1 MVQTKFDTRSQAT
14 VAVTTGLLVLYIF
27 MAIIGNSFV
36 CLALYRNRRL
46 RTVTNLYP
54 ANTALAVGEIFMA
67 SVVFPFSVIA
77 SILREWPFNYNF
89 VQFHGFITYFWAGVS
104 IYTLV
109 LTAMNRYFCL
119 VRPQRHHFLFTK
131 EKAIKSIVF
140 VVIFTLTSGLPS
152 AIYHPCYLRLGPKQ
166 IILLVQFEY

>member
-14 VAVTTGLLVLYIF
+14 VAVTTGLFVLYIF

-54 ANTALAVGEIFMA
+54 ACWLQLQEKSSWQV
-67 SVVFPFSVIA
+67 SFS
-77 SILREWPFNYNF
+77 SSLLLLRFCESA
-89 VQFHGFITYFWAGVS
+89 QFHGYITYFWSGVS

>member
-14 VAVTTGLLVLYIF
+14 VAVTTGLFVLYIF

-46 RTVTNLYP
+46 RPVTNLYVL
-54 ANTALAVGEIFMA
+54 ALAVGEIFMA
-67 SVVFPFSVIA
+67 SVVFLFSVIA
-77 SILREWPFNYNF
+77 SILRECP
-89 VQFHGFITYFWAGVS
+89 VS
-104 IYTLV
+104 RLHHILLVWRVNLTLV